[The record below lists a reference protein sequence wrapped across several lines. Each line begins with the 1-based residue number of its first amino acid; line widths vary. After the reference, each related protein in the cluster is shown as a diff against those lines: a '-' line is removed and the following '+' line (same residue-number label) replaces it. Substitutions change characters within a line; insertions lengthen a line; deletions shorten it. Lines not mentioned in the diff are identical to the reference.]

1 MARKKKLMEMMT
13 ISSNLMRER
22 IKRMAISQKEMTSP
36 IEEAKMM
43 NKKQRRTLK
52 ERSIKVKKEKTNKI
66 RHQKPNKLN
75 PISRT

>member
-1 MARKKKLMEMMT
+1 MARKKKLMEMMA

-43 NKKQRRTLK
+43 NKKQRTLK